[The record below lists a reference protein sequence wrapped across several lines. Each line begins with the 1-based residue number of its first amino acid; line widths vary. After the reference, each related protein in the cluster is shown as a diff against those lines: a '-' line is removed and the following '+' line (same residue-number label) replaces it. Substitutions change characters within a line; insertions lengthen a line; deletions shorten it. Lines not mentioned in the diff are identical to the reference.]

1 VDHTPEFL
9 SAIVDDAKLSDY
21 LFDAT
26 HYDGWPKGR
35 FLILAGFNE
44 NDSNAVRAAL
54 ITQAMESDVVTTAT
68 PYGMKYECD
77 GPIVSPSGSTRL
89 IRSVWQI
96 DAGTATI
103 RFVTFKPLR
112 MKL

>member
-1 VDHTPEFL
+1 VADTPDFL

-21 LFDAT
+21 LFDAN

-54 ITQAMESDVVTTAT
+54 VSQAVESDVVTTTT
-68 PYGMKYECD
+68 PYGIKYECE
-77 GPIVSPSGSTRL
+77 GLIVSPTGSKRL

-96 DAGTATI
+96 DSGSTTI

-112 MKL
+112 MKQ